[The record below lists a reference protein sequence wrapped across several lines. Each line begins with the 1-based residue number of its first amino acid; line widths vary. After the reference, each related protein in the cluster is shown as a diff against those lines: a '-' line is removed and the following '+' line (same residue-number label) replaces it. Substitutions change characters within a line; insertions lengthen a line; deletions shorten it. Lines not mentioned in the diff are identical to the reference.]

1 MISIINKSK
10 ANKTNIQR
18 VTPTMFPDGT
28 SQVWKLD
35 LDRYQFDG
43 NKNSSV
49 KIVWNFEQEAELIW
63 VNQLITLLDSAEV
76 AIDELYIPYL
86 PYARQDKPVSNISTF
101 AKTVFLRS
109 LLSESVGKLS
119 TLDAH
124 SGHVAIESYS
134 AQPYINKALL
144 EFKPDV
150 IVFPDAGAFDRY
162 QGQIISS
169 DVAVLV
175 LDKVRDQATGVIT
188 SLTLDLLK
196 TSADL
201 MGNEKQQQYRMLI
214 IDDICD
220 GGATFI
226 NAALFLHEK
235 YPCEIA
241 LYVTHGIFSKGYESM
256 INAGITEFFTTQSL
270 IKNTTGYALKEM
282 NEEMYKEN
290 KNDI

>member
-10 ANKTNIQR
+10 ANKNNIQK

-35 LDRYQFDG
+35 LDRYENG
-43 NKNSSV
+43 SV

-63 VNQLITLLDSAEV
+63 VNQLIVLLGSAKI

-86 PYARQDKPVSNISTF
+86 PYARQDKSVSNTSTF

-109 LLSESVGKLS
+109 LLADSVGKLS

-124 SGHVAIESYS
+124 SEHVAIKSYS
-134 AQPYINKALL
+134 AQPYIHKAILA
-144 EFKPDV
+144 FKPDV
-150 IVFPDAGAFDRY
+150 LVFPDAGAYERY
-162 QGQIISS
+162 QNIIEPSE
-169 DVAVLV
+169 VEVLV
-175 LDKVRDQATGVIT
+175 LDKVRNQATGVIT
-188 SLTLDLLK
+188 SLTLDALK

-201 MGNEKQQQYRMLI
+201 IGNKKQQQYRMLI

-220 GGATFI
+220 GGATFN

-235 YPCEIA
+235 YHCEIA

-270 IKNTTGYALKEM
+270 IKNTAGYALKEM
-282 NEEMYKEN
+282 SQEMDREN

>member
-1 MISIINKSK
+1 MISIVNK
-10 ANKTNIQR
+10 NNIDKSSVQK
-18 VTPTMFPDGT
+18 VTPTIFPDGT

-35 LDRYQFDG
+35 LDIY
-43 NKNSSV
+43 KNGKV

-63 VNQLITLLDSAEV
+63 MNQLIVLLDSADI
-76 AIDELYIPYL
+76 AIDELYIPYF
-86 PYARQDKPVSNISTF
+86 PYARQDKSISNMTTF

-109 LLSESVGKLS
+109 LLVDGIGKLS

-124 SGHVAIESYS
+124 SQHAAIKSYS
-134 AQPYINKALL
+134 AQPYINKVML

-150 IVFPDAGAFDRY
+150 LVFPDAGAYERY
-162 QGQIISS
+162 QNQIDQG

-175 LDKVRDQATGVIT
+175 LDKVRDQSTGAII
-188 SLTLDLLK
+188 SLTLDEQK
-196 TSADL
+196 TSSVLVA
-201 MGNEKQQQYRMLI
+201 NQKQKQYRMLI

-220 GGATFI
+220 GGATFN

-235 YPCEIA
+235 YHCEIA

-256 INAGITEFFTTQSL
+256 INAGITKFFTTQSL
-270 IKNTTGYALKEM
+270 IKNTTGYVLKEI
-282 NEEMYKEN
+282 EMEN